1 MYVGLF
7 DHPHTVTQ
15 EELERDLQLLPPW
28 RRELALKF
36 RFLAGQVLCT
46 KAYLLLKEGL
56 RQQYGIDDNP
66 RFGYGPHEKPFL
78 PDYPD
83 IHFNLSHCPNGV
95 MCAIDDR
102 PVGCDIERIQ
112 DSLKMDLVNYCCSD
126 SEIAEITSS
135 DNPGAAFIRL
145 WTMKES
151 YLKLTGEG
159 LTDSLK
165 SLLSDSVMKSVRF
178 DTHICTDRG
187 FVYTVCSKM

>member
-7 DHPHTVTQ
+7 DHPQDVTQ

-36 RFLAGQVLCT
+36 RFKEGRVLCS

-56 RQQYGIDDNP
+56 QRQYGIDVNP
-66 RFGYGPHEKPFL
+66 RFEYGPHEKPFL

-95 MCAIDDR
+95 LCVIDDK
-102 PVGCDIERIQ
+102 PVGCDIERIF
-112 DSLKMDLVNYCCSD
+112 DTLKMDLVRYCCCD

-135 DNPGAAFIRL
+135 DNPCAAFSRI
-145 WTMKES
+145 WTMKEAC
-151 YLKLTGEG
+151 LKLTGEG
-159 LTDSLK
+159 LCDDLK
-165 SLLSDSVMKSVRF
+165 TLLSDSARRCSVHF
-178 DTHICTDRG
+178 ETHVCPERS
-187 FVYTVCSKM
+187 FVYTICQ